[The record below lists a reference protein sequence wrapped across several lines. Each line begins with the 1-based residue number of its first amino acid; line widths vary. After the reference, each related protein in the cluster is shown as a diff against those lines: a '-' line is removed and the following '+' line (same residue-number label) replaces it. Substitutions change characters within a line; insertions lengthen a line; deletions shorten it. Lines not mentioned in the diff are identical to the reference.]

1 MDDRFGTG
9 EPWFESRR
17 DGESPDGPRREPRFG
32 QRPPPAFLTTRSPT
46 FDAPAPPPNAD
57 HGHADQPSPSDHPHL
72 GPAPLKA
79 IRPNLT
85 TRSVPPLQPHP
96 RAHLVVPPMEPPP
109 APASPAPTPAAAPAP
124 TKAALFLPEQ
134 RLREALNPL
143 LSAAAPALALA
154 AALRDRATHEDPD
167 GALELA
173 LSTLRRFE
181 SDGAAAGLAPE
192 ELRVARFALCVTLD
206 DVVRATPWGPRS
218 VWAQAGVADRIDPEA
233 GGPDRLF
240 DLLDTMLGDP
250 RLHLRELELFYA
262 CLSLGF
268 EGKYRDK
275 PRGAHDLAHLRDE
288 LYRILR
294 RARGD
299 RDPALSPSWRGLTER
314 FRPLGV
320 TVPSWIAWVAVGVA
334 LALLYGQLSASLARQ
349 AEPVVARLSALLP
362 DGPIEIARLAPPP
375 PPTAG
380 PALIARVT
388 GQLTPEIRSN
398 AVEVLAGEDG
408 ALVIRIPAAAMFA
421 TGSEVVKARHRA
433 IVDRVGQALA
443 PESGHVMVVA
453 HTDDQTPR
461 TGRFPSAQS
470 LTDARAD
477 AVRKLLERSVGP
489 SRLSAE
495 GRADSEPIALNS
507 TPAGRDSNRR
517 IDIRL
522 YPQ

>member
-1 MDDRFGTG
+1 MGLDDRFANGG
-9 EPWFESRR
+9 PWLESRR
-17 DGESPDGPRREPRFG
+17 DGAAPDGTRREPRVA
-32 QRPPPAFLTTRSPT
+32 QRPMPNFLTARQSDP
-46 FDAPAPPPNAD
+46 DA
-57 HGHADQPSPSDHPHL
+57 
-72 GPAPLKA
+72 
-79 IRPNLT
+79 
-85 TRSVPPLQPHP
+85 
-96 RAHLVVPPMEPPP
+96 PPP
-109 APASPAPTPAAAPAP
+109 APLPTRLGPPPLEPLSAPPTLPPAPAA
-124 TKAALFLPEQ
+124 FLPEP
-134 RLREALNPL
+134 RLRDALNPL

-154 AALRDRATHEDPD
+154 ASLRDRATHENPD
-167 GALELA
+167 GVRDLA
-173 LSTLRRFE
+173 LAALRRFE
-181 SDGAAAGLAPE
+181 SDGAAAGLAHE
-192 ELRVARFALCVTLD
+192 ELRVARFALCATLD
-206 DVVRATPWGPRS
+206 DVVRATLWGARCA
-218 VWAQAGVADRIDPEA
+218 WAQEGLTAQVDPDA

-240 DLLDTMLGDP
+240 ELLDTMLGDP
-250 RLHLRELELFYA
+250 RLHRRELELFYA

-294 RARGD
+294 RARGE
-299 RDPALSPSWRGLTER
+299 RDPALSPSWRGMVER
-314 FRPLGV
+314 FRPLRV
-320 TVPSWIAWVAVGVA
+320 TVPSWIAWAAMA
-334 LALLYGQLSASLARQ
+334 LALAVLYGQLSASLARR
-349 AEPVVARLSALLP
+349 AEPVAARIATLLP

-388 GQLTPEIRSN
+388 GLLAPEIRSN

-433 IVDRVGQALA
+433 IVDRVGQALG
-443 PESGHVMVVA
+443 PESGHVMVVS

-477 AVRKLLERSVGP
+477 AVRKLLERSLGP
-489 SRLSAE
+489 NRLSAE